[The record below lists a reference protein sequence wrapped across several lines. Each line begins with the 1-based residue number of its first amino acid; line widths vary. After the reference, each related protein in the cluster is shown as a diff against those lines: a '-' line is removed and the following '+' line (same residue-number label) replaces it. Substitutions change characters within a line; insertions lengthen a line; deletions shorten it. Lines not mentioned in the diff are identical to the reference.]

1 MFAVQYTAIIARAC
15 TYACVWLACLQHA
28 DAWVLCSSCLQASAD
43 TCISSAM
50 HETHDAMQVWGT
62 CLGHQLQ
69 MILTANV
76 DFNDLLITTDAVVSL
91 LCHHCSATLP

>member
-1 MFAVQYTAIIARAC
+1 MVC
-15 TYACVWLACLQHA
+15 TVAAVWLLCVLFDLPYGLINNMVACGHTTVEGVA
-28 DAWVLCSSCLQASAD
+28 MLCVHRTGDL
-43 TCISSAM
+43 
-50 HETHDAMQVWGT
+50 QVWGT

-91 LCHHCSATLP
+91 

>member
-1 MFAVQYTAIIARAC
+1 MVGWPTFVYNSR
-15 TYACVWLACLQHA
+15 
-28 DAWVLCSSCLQASAD
+28 LQASAVL
-43 TCISSAM
+43 CIQRN
-50 HETHDAMQVWGT
+50 DAVQVWGT

-91 LCHHCSATLP
+91 LVMISTLPFLGMQAN